1 MSWPQETLKV
11 AVLSDSRMWNMIL
24 RHWWHTHIQVWCPR
38 CLSFWRRWRS
48 SLAWSN
54 SQTPPFLGHPLCSM
68 EQPWY
73 SSGYPLDHVSF
84 QFRSHLPCGFLAEFN
99 KFASVPM
106 IDCSFHLP
114 TTIHTHFVKYDVNWL
129 LKIRPHRRC
138 WGVIFR
144 MALVKGYRFTWRG
157 GGAFFGQNL
166 LFLIGRDARLQKT
179 L

>member
-24 RHWWHTHIQVWCPR
+24 RHWWYTHIQVWCPR

-129 LKIRPHRRC
+129 LKISTSTTIQNFRL
-138 WGVIFR
+138 GVYWPQQKISMITR
-144 MALVKGYRFTWRG
+144 LVK
-157 GGAFFGQNL
+157 L
-166 LFLIGRDARLQKT
+166 CSSESLSIFLGNMDT
-179 L
+179 LW